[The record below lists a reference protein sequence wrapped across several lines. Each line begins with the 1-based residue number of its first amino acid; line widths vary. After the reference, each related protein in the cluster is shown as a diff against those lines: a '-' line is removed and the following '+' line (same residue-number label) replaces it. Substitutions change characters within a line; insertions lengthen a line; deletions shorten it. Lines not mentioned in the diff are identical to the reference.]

1 MAQLQA
7 LGWVVADPELKTS
20 AKGVPYARFTVV
32 EYVGRRDSA
41 RKQYIQVWAFG
52 NLAEKLKQMSVKKGS
67 YLWVY
72 GSVELVDYVK
82 KDGITHD
89 KQLKLLLKDWCFA
102 QPQDGQAQMRPF
114 SAPDSE
120 QTALSHAGVIYGD
133 RETLPG

>member
-41 RKQYIQVWAFG
+41 RKQYIQVWVFG
-52 NLAEKLKQMSVKKGS
+52 ELVEQLKQMSVKKGS
-67 YLWVY
+67 YLWVC
-72 GSVELVDYVK
+72 GSVELVDCVK
-82 KDGITHD
+82 KDGITRD
-89 KQLKLLLKDWCFA
+89 KQLKLSLKDWSFA
-102 QPQDGQAQMRPF
+102 QPKDGQAQMRPF

-133 RETLPG
+133 RENLPE